1 MEAER
6 LIEYMKNR
14 PAQLLEAKEHGKKI
28 IGYFPGNYVPDEIIY
43 TAGAVPVCLA
53 HGGSSGADVT
63 ALTVVPNIICPF
75 ARAQIGERLL
85 KTNPYYTM
93 IDLLVAP
100 ITCQHIKKAAEIIE
114 YFGDVEIFKLGIPHQ
129 YDADF
134 EVEYYVN
141 RLKDLKDTLQEITGN
156 EVTNGKLGEAIDL
169 YNKIRE
175 LLKKISL
182 LRSSSRQYISATDFF
197 KLNQAT
203 LIADPLYMV
212 DLLDSVYQELK
223 EQEATDTADSPRL
236 MLIGPNIA
244 YDDYKV
250 IELVESSGGNI
261 VIEEICEGIRYYWRT
276 IEQGDDPFQSLARG
290 YLVDRVPGA
299 FLRASSK
306 KRLDFALE
314 LISEFK
320 ATAVIW
326 YELLNCET
334 YDSESYYFEREM
346 SQRDIPV
353 LILGAG
359 YGQTDSEQ
367 LKIRTSAFIEMVK
380 GI

>member
-1 MEAER
+1 
-6 LIEYMKNR
+6 
-14 PAQLLEAKEHGKKI
+14 
-28 IGYFPGNYVPDEIIY
+28 
-43 TAGAVPVCLA
+43 
-53 HGGSSGADVT
+53 
-63 ALTVVPNIICPF
+63 
-75 ARAQIGERLL
+75 
-85 KTNPYYTM
+85 M

-359 YGQTDSEQ
+359 YGQADSEQ

>member
-43 TAGAVPVCLA
+43 AAGAVPVCLA

-359 YGQTDSEQ
+359 YGQADSEQ

>member
-1 MEAER
+1 
-6 LIEYMKNR
+6 
-14 PAQLLEAKEHGKKI
+14 
-28 IGYFPGNYVPDEIIY
+28 
-43 TAGAVPVCLA
+43 
-53 HGGSSGADVT
+53 
-63 ALTVVPNIICPF
+63 
-75 ARAQIGERLL
+75 
-85 KTNPYYTM
+85 
-93 IDLLVAP
+93 
-100 ITCQHIKKAAEIIE
+100 
-114 YFGDVEIFKLGIPHQ
+114 
-129 YDADF
+129 
-134 EVEYYVN
+134 
-141 RLKDLKDTLQEITGN
+141 
-156 EVTNGKLGEAIDL
+156 
-169 YNKIRE
+169 
-175 LLKKISL
+175 
-182 LRSSSRQYISATDFF
+182 
-197 KLNQAT
+197 
-203 LIADPLYMV
+203 
-212 DLLDSVYQELK
+212 
-223 EQEATDTADSPRL
+223 

-261 VIEEICEGIRYYWRT
+261 VIEEICEGIRYYWHT

-334 YDSESYYFEREM
+334 YDSESYYFEREL

-359 YGQTDSEQ
+359 YGQADSEQ

>member
-43 TAGAVPVCLA
+43 AAGAVPVCLA

-203 LIADPLYMV
+203 LIADPLYIV

-359 YGQTDSEQ
+359 YGQADSEQ